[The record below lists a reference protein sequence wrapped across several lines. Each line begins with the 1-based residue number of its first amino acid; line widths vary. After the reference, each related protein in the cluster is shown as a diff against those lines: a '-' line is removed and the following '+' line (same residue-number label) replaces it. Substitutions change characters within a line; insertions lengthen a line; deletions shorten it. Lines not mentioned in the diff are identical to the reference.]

1 MANDVIRINNI
12 VFFAYHG
19 VEEAEKRQGQRF
31 EVDVELVLDL
41 QKAGRSDKLGD
52 TIDYRQ
58 VYELV
63 EEIVVEGDYNLI
75 EAIAEDI
82 AAAILK
88 KFSVEEVVVRVRKP
102 QVPLRGLSDGVEVE
116 IVR

>member
-1 MANDVIRINNI
+1 MAKDMIRISNM

-19 VEEAEKRQGQRF
+19 LEEVEKQSGQRF
-31 EVDVELVLDL
+31 EVDVELILDL
-41 QKAGRSDKLGD
+41 QKAGRSDNLNN
-52 TIDYRQ
+52 TVDYRR
-58 VYELV
+58 VYEVV
-63 EEIVVEGDYNLI
+63 EEIVIEGDYNLL

-88 KFSVEEVVVRVRKP
+88 KFRVEEVVVRVRKP
-102 QVPLRGLSDGVEVE
+102 QVPLPGLSDGVEVE